1 MDHSGAEA
9 GGQADLN
16 RRTIAA
22 SAGGLVA
29 GKSIDNISTEVLW
42 VLTQRVYKALEI
54 SLTQ

>member
-16 RRTIAA
+16 KRTVAA

-29 GKSIDNISTEVLW
+29 G
-42 VLTQRVYKALEI
+42 
-54 SLTQ
+54 